1 MIKFLQLLTIDRPIL
16 SFLFANACSCCLVLI
31 PVLFIELMFAYMGS
45 FFHAIYITLGMSLIV
60 CMLIN
65 ISFLVLRIFILIFY
79 YEIVSKNK
87 NFEQDNKIL
96 FKLKNDN
103 IFKCKFLMI
112 LLLLEFIFCKCINIS
127 DFCLY
132 FISSS
137 LLLSYLVLFLY
148 WGLRDKCL
156 KIIEIIK
163 LKQIF
168 EKVLN
173 IVNKQKQVVYR
184 LFDKYQLPIFILT
197 NVLCNSYIFIYLIA
211 KLYNYDYVNDV
222 DLSNGAY
229 PMLDLQAFNYA
240 YQIIRCILI
249 FIVFDIYSKME
260 SGLIVDFIKKL
271 KTSLKCRKVT
281 SIVLFVI
288 DTLFILLLSRGIS
301 CNHCFIYWIMSYFF
315 GLMSM
320 YFVMFYYWH
329 LEDKHK
335 DVLAEV
341 EVKEDTGVL

>member
-31 PVLFIELMFAYMGS
+31 PVLFIELIFAYMGS

-79 YEIVSKNK
+79 YEIASKNK

-156 KIIEIIK
+156 KNIEIVK
-163 LKQIF
+163 QKQIF
-168 EKVLN
+168 EKVSSY
-173 IVNKQKQVVYR
+173 INKQKTVIYR
-184 LFDKYQLPIFILT
+184 LFDKYQLPIFVLT
-197 NVLCNSYIFIYLIA
+197 NVLCSGYIFMYLIA
-211 KLYNYDYVNDV
+211 KIYNIEYANYDPFF
-222 DLSNGAY
+222 NGMDCIFNLLVY
-229 PMLDLQAFNYA
+229 NYA
-240 YQIIRCILI
+240 YQIIRYILI
-249 FIVFDIYSKME
+249 FKVFDIYSKME
-260 SGLIVDFIKKL
+260 SGQVVDFIKKL
-271 KTSLKCRKVT
+271 KTSSKCRKVT
-281 SIVLFVI
+281 SIVLFSI
-288 DTLFILLLSRGIS
+288 DTLFILLLSRGTS

-329 LEDKHK
+329 LENKHK
-335 DVLAEV
+335 DVFV
-341 EVKEDTGVL
+341 TKT

>member
-1 MIKFLQLLTIDRPIL
+1 MIKFLQLLIIDRPIL
-16 SFLFANACSCCLVLI
+16 SFLFANACSCFFVLI

-45 FFHAIYITLGMSLIV
+45 FFHAIYITLGMSLLIG
-60 CMLIN
+60 MLIN
-65 ISFLVLRIFILIFY
+65 FSFLVLRIFILIFY

-112 LLLLEFIFCKCINIS
+112 LLLLEIVCCKSFTCFNNIS

-132 FISSS
+132 FIMFS
-137 LLLSYLVLFLY
+137 LSLSYLVLFLY

-249 FIVFDIYSKME
+249 FIVFDIYSKLE

-271 KTSLKCRKVT
+271 KTSSKCRKVT

-288 DTLFILLLSRGIS
+288 DTLFILFLSRGTS

-329 LEDKHK
+329 LENKHK

-341 EVKEDTGVL
+341 E